1 MLQTITDACQFKQEA
16 LDYALSK
23 QVEDLEDLLRHDE
36 AKARDFFDRT
46 YVTDGMAQLL
56 RQGLQRLAG
65 LTDQAAFELRQAM
78 GGGKTHSMLA
88 LGYLAAHPGSAGS
101 ATARVTEG
109 FTPVPAKVVVISG
122 RNIDHDRFLWG
133 SIAQQ
138 LGKEEE
144 FARFW
149 SNGARAPNQDDW
161 ISVIGDE
168 PVLMLFD
175 ELPPYLE
182 NAVTRPVGAG
192 TLADVT
198 SHAISNLLSAA
209 LKLPRLCIVLSTLVG
224 QYKSSA
230 NLSRIVSQIT
240 NEARRQAKPITPV
253 ELGSDEIYHILR
265 KRLLSREPA
274 PAVIESVAEAYG
286 QVLSDA
292 IKSKTLERAA
302 EKIADEVAATYP
314 FHPSLKTVVATFKD
328 NEGFRQTRGLMTVA
342 ALMIKSVQRRRVND
356 VYLIGP
362 QHLDLAD
369 LGIRDW
375 VNNIYDLNA
384 AITVDIVDTGSSDAH
399 AELIDADTGNDA
411 AGQTARL
418 LLMASLAESSD
429 AVKGLQPSDLLSF
442 LVAPLRAEADFVA
455 ALEALTA
462 RCWYLHK
469 RDNGAWHFSKN
480 ENLTKKIENLAKNV
494 PAHRIEQDLARRL
507 DEVFPSR
514 RRTAYS
520 RVMALPRI
528 EDVNLRGERALI
540 VLSPDAK
547 VPPEKAQQ
555 LFAAVAEKN
564 NFAIVSGEGL
574 DLASVEEK
582 QRIAYAITKVLD
594 QEGLAS
600 PNRPDLEARQ
610 VDAELD
616 VYQTIASTLNKVWYP
631 GRDTSGER
639 LLGATLKLDNH
650 RREKEAG
657 YDGETAVETA
667 LTATGSR
674 KLITDVEANFDMLA
688 ARAEDMLWPAS
699 SRSTT
704 WSDISDRAISNVRWL
719 WLPRGGL
726 DELRRIAVSR
736 QRWRENGTGGIEKGP
751 FEKEKSSVGI
761 TEAAYDE
768 QTGTATLNVVAR
780 NAGRRARI
788 HWSTTADVSSASPRL
803 ETPRMDTSEMRLFFL
818 AVDPSGEHDTGEAF
832 AWTNRLNLTHDPIAS
847 GTGYEVSLRVVP
859 SGDIR
864 WNTDATSPKDGQLYG
879 GPIRIDGDRDV
890 TIYCHAEASGVT
902 VTREFRIP
910 RREGDGSRIDPDRPA
925 KLRKQVALS
934 TTDAVFAVVAKAK
947 QARARFRNVLV
958 TVGTGAKAVSTHFG
972 SDFDVTAEA
981 IERLAKYAR
990 SELGEENAD
999 ITVTWRQLDVDR
1011 AADLDQIMV
1020 AAGDTLATSEVEQN

>member
-1 MLQTITDACQFKQEA
+1 MLQTVTDACQFKQEA

-23 QVEDLEDLLRHDE
+23 QVEDLEDLLDHDLI
-36 AKARDFFDRT
+36 KTRDFFDRT
-46 YVTDGMAQLL
+46 HVTEGMAQLL

-65 LTDQAAFELRQAM
+65 LSSQATFELKQAM

-88 LGYLAAHPGSAGS
+88 LGYMAAHPSAAGA

-109 FTPVPAKVVVISG
+109 FTPVQSTVVVISG

-133 SIAQQ
+133 SIAEQ
-138 LGKEEE
+138 LGKGDD

-149 SNGARAPNQDDW
+149 RNGARAPNQDDW
-161 ISVIGDE
+161 MALIGDAS
-168 PVLMLFD
+168 VLMLFD

-182 NAVTRPVGAG
+182 NAVTQSVGAG

-198 SHAISNLLSAA
+198 SHAIANLLSAA

-224 QYKSSA
+224 QYKSSTD
-230 NLSRIVSQIT
+230 LSRIVSQIT

-253 ELGSDEIYHILR
+253 ELGTDEIYHILR
-265 KRLLSREPA
+265 KRLLAREPA
-274 PAVIESVAEAYG
+274 PAVVESVAEAFG

-292 IKSKTLERAA
+292 VRSKTLERAA
-302 EKIADEVAATYP
+302 ERIADEVAATYP
-314 FHPSLKTVVATFKD
+314 FHPSLKTIVATFKD

-342 ALMIKSVQRRRVND
+342 ALMIKSVQRRKTND

-375 VNNIYDLNA
+375 VNGIYDLNA
-384 AITVDIVDTGSSDAH
+384 AITVDIVDTGASDAH

-418 LLMASLAESSD
+418 VLMSSLAESSD
-429 AVKGLQPSDLLSF
+429 AVKGLQPGDLLSY

-455 ALEALTA
+455 SLEALTSK
-462 RCWYLHK
+462 CWYLHK

-494 PAHRIEQDLARRL
+494 PAHKVEQDLARRL
-507 DEVFPSR
+507 DEIFPSR

-520 RVMALPRI
+520 RVLAMPRI

-547 VPPEKAQQ
+547 VPPEKAEQ
-555 LFAAVAEKN
+555 LFAAVAERN

-574 DLASVEEK
+574 NLASVEEK
-582 QRIAYAITKVLD
+582 QRVAYAIAKVLD
-594 QEGLAS
+594 QEGVAS
-600 PNRPDLEARQ
+600 PNRPDLEARK
-610 VDAELD
+610 VDAEMD
-616 VYQTIASTLNKVWYP
+616 VYQTLASTLNRIWYP
-631 GRDTSGER
+631 GRDNRGER

-650 RREKEAG
+650 RREKDAG
-657 YDGETAVETA
+657 YDGEAAVESA
-667 LTATGSR
+667 LTATGSH
-674 KLITDVEANFDMLA
+674 KLYTDVEENFDMLV
-688 ARAEDMLWPAS
+688 ARAEDMLWPAG

-704 WSDISDRAISNVRWL
+704 WSDLGDRAISNVRWL

-736 QRWRENGTGGIEKGP
+736 QRWRENGNGGIEKGP
-751 FEKEKSSVGI
+751 FEKEKSSIGV
-761 TEAAYDE
+761 TEAAYDD
-768 QTGTATLNVVAR
+768 QTGVATLNVVAR

-788 HWSTTADVSSASPRL
+788 HWSTTADVSSSSPRL
-803 ETPRMDTSEMRLFFL
+803 DAPRLDTSEMRLYFL
-818 AVDPSGEHDTGEAF
+818 AIDPSFEHETGDAF
-832 AWTNRLNLTHDPIAS
+832 AWTNRLNLTHDPVAS
-847 GTGYEVSLRVVP
+847 GTGYDVSLKVVP

-864 WNTDATSPKDGQLYG
+864 WNTDATSPRDGTLYG
-879 GPIRIDGDRDV
+879 GPIRVEGDQDV
-890 TIYCHAEASGVT
+890 TIYCHAEAAGIST
-902 VTREFRIP
+902 TREFRIP
-910 RREGDGSRIDPDRPA
+910 RREGDGARIDPGRPA
-925 KLRKQVALS
+925 KVRKQVAIG
-934 TTDAVFAVVAKAK
+934 TTDSVFAMIAKAK

-972 SDFDVTAEA
+972 SDFDVSADA

-990 SELGEENAD
+990 TELGEENAD
-999 ITVTWRQLDVDR
+999 VTVTWRQLDVDR
-1011 AADLDQIMV
+1011 AADLDQIMA
-1020 AAGDTLATSEVEQN
+1020 AAGDTLATNEIEQN